1 MPLISDPFRKQRG
14 ERNRAGPC
22 GCQAIFSRSAWS
34 LRGCGGHISRPCG
47 QQSWLGKSGC
57 SFWGYFATQNVSHA
71 VGATDLDLHPLL
83 LTSMGANSCLQSQ
96 QFATVCWNPVPTGS
110 LCHKGLTEWEVC
122 FCLLSELQFFLY
134 VVWRPA
140 STCLAAACSGGI
152 PTAVRQASRKWLLVD
167 TTL

>member
-1 MPLISDPFRKQRG
+1 MRLSRQNFGRSFQPPWITNPHFCWGHLCKESSRTESGRYWMPLISDPFRKQRG

-71 VGATDLDLHPLL
+71 VGATDLDLLPLL

-96 QFATVCWNPVPTGS
+96 PFTTVC
-110 LCHKGLTEWEVC
+110 
-122 FCLLSELQFFLY
+122 
-134 VVWRPA
+134 
-140 STCLAAACSGGI
+140 
-152 PTAVRQASRKWLLVD
+152 
-167 TTL
+167 